1 VAVGILVQLFWC
13 FYFFS
18 VIWCRLSAGSVQ
30 FLEVVKHSWWLSAG
44 SVQFLEVVKHSW
56 WLSAGSVQSWSVSC
70 SVSGGL
76 WWLSIGSGGAFLVNH
91 ILSDSIFLGFIM
103 SSSDSFWVLFTGK
116 N

>member
-1 VAVGILVQLFWC
+1 
-13 FYFFS
+13 
-18 VIWCRLSAGSVQ
+18 
-30 FLEVVKHSWWLSAG
+30 
-44 SVQFLEVVKHSW
+44 
-56 WLSAGSVQSWSVSC
+56 VQSWSVSC

-116 N
+116 NYSAWEFQFRLFVTGKELWSQIDGSDPAPTEPKELAKRKVKDARVIS